1 MTGLPADATTKQ
13 AAAIDLIPAAQV
25 RIEGI
30 STQYLASLRH
40 KGGGPVYVK
49 LGRKVYY
56 RQCDIDAWVASNLHT
71 RTDKPVGA

>member
-1 MTGLPADATTKQ
+1 MDE
-13 AAAIDLIPAAQV
+13 LIPATQV
-25 RIEGI
+25 QIPGM

-56 RQCDIDAWVASNLHT
+56 RQSDIDAWIKDNLHT
-71 RTDKPVGA
+71 RTDRPVGA

>member
-1 MTGLPADATTKQ
+1 MDE
-13 AAAIDLIPAAQV
+13 LIPATEV
-25 RIEGI
+25 RIPGM
-30 STQYLASLRH
+30 SNQYLASLRH

-56 RQCDIDAWVASNLHT
+56 RQSDIDAWIEGNLHT